1 MTSPQNY
8 TFKPLDSLI
17 LDPKNPRLP
26 EAVARTPQAML
37 DYNARST
44 SIEDLMNAIA
54 ENDFFAGEP
63 LIVMPELNRS
73 GAETGKLIVIEGNR
87 RLTALKLIQDPTL
100 CSKPTLKM
108 LDIAQNAEHKPTSIP
123 VIIEQNRMDVLPY
136 LGFRHIT
143 GVKQWE
149 PLAKA
154 RYMEQIFNLTD
165 ASLSP
170 NEKYIE
176 VARTIGSRKDH
187 IKRNLD
193 ALAVFK
199 LIDENGYFDIPDLD
213 EESIKFAVLSTALA
227 DERIGSFVGVTT
239 QTSGAPVYNDP
250 IVNNGVLNYEHVKE
264 LTHWLYEKDSKGR
277 TKVGESRNIKDLA
290 AVLTNESAL
299 THFRNG
305 ASLKLAYE
313 MTGKTAEDFME
324 LMLNAENSLREAA
337 GIVATVQYE
346 ASAVESAKRMNAH
359 IKLIHSALI
368 GKLNDIDDLI

>member
-1 MTSPQNY
+1 MTAPQNY
-8 TFKPLDSLI
+8 TFKSLDLLE
-17 LDPKNPRLP
+17 LDPLNPRLP
-26 EAVARTPQAML
+26 ESVSRTPDAML
-37 DYNARST
+37 DYIARST

-63 LIVMPELNRS
+63 LIVMPERDRS
-73 GAETGKLIVIEGNR
+73 GSETGQYIVIEGNR
-87 RLTALKLIQDPTL
+87 RLTALKLIHNPQQ
-100 CSKPTLKM
+100 CKKPTTKM
-108 LDIAQNAEHKPTSIP
+108 LDIAQNAHFKPTNIP
-123 VIIEQNRMDVLPY
+123 VIIEQDRLDVLPY

-154 RYMEQIFNLTD
+154 RYMEQIYNLTS
-165 ASLSP
+165 ASLTP

-199 LIDENGYFDIPDLD
+199 LIDEHGYFDIVDLD

-227 DERIGSFVGVTT
+227 DERIGVFVGVSKLV
-239 QTSGAPVYNDP
+239 SGNPISNDP
-250 IVNNGVLNYEHVKE
+250 ITNINLLNYNNVKE
-264 LTHWLYEKDSKGR
+264 LTSWLYEKDSKGR

-290 AVLTNESAL
+290 AIISNESAL

-313 MTGKTAEDFME
+313 MTGKTSEDFMD
-324 LMLNAENSLREAA
+324 LMLNAENFLREAA

-346 ASAVESAKRMNAH
+346 VSAVDSAKRMNAH

>member
-1 MTSPQNY
+1 MASPQQY

-17 LDPKNPRLP
+17 LDPANPRLP
-26 EAVARTPQAML
+26 EAVSRTPQAML
-37 DYNARST
+37 DYIARST

-63 LIVMPELNRS
+63 LIVMPERNRN
-73 GAETGKLIVIEGNR
+73 GDETGNYVVIEGNR
-87 RLTALKLIQDPTL
+87 RLTALKLIQNPNQ
-100 CSKPTLKM
+100 CSKPTIKM
-108 LDIAQNAEHKPTSIP
+108 LDIAKNAEHKPTNIP

-165 ASLSP
+165 DSLTP

-199 LIDENGYFDIPDLD
+199 LIDENAYFDIPDLD

-227 DERIGSFVGVTT
+227 DERIGSFVGVSTII
-239 QTSGAPVYNDP
+239 SGAPVSRDP
-250 IVNNGVLNYEHVKE
+250 ILSPAVLNYENVKE

-290 AVLTNESAL
+290 AVVSNESAL

-368 GKLNDIDDLI
+368 GKLNAIDDLV

>member
-1 MTSPQNY
+1 MSSPQNY

-17 LDPKNPRLP
+17 LDPLNPRLP
-26 EAVARTPQAML
+26 EAVARTPQQML
-37 DYNARST
+37 DYIART
-44 SIEDLMNAIA
+44 TAIEDLMNAIA
-54 ENDFFAGEP
+54 ENDFFQGEP
-63 LIVMPELNRS
+63 LIVMPERDKKNI
-73 GAETGKLIVIEGNR
+73 ETGKYIVIEGNR
-87 RLTALKLIQDPTL
+87 RLTALKLIQDPTQ
-100 CSKPTLKM
+100 CTKPTTKM
-108 LDIAQNAEHKPTSIP
+108 LDISRTAEFKPNNIP
-123 VIIEQNRMDVLPY
+123 VIIEQDRMSVLPY

-154 RYMEQIFNLTD
+154 RYMEQIFNLAPD
-165 ASLSP
+165 NLSP

-199 LIDENGYFDIPDLD
+199 MIDEHGYFDIADLD

-227 DERIGSFVGVTT
+227 DDRIGSFVGVSKTI
-239 QTSGAPVYNDP
+239 SGIPVQSDP
-250 IVNNGVLNYEHVKE
+250 IVNSGSLNYDHVKE
-264 LTHWLYEKDSKGR
+264 LTFWLYEKDSKGR

-290 AVLTNESAL
+290 AVIANDSAL

-313 MTGKTAEDFME
+313 LTGKTSEDFFE

-337 GIVATVQYE
+337 GIVATVPYE
-346 ASAVESAKRMNAH
+346 ANAVESAKRMNAH
-359 IKLIHSALI
+359 IKLIHSALL